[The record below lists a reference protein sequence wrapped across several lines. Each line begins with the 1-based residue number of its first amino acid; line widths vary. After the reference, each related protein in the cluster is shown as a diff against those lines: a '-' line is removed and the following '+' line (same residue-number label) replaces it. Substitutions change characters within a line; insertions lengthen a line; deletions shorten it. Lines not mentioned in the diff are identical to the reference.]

1 MNLFI
6 YMGGIMKKFY
16 AIALLTL
23 SFLGLNTQLNT
34 ADAQMIFISQFSD
47 GKYYADTSS
56 ATFVKD
62 DNFATVWA
70 INVIGNLNNGK
81 QKITTYYFQYNKYK
95 QRYYWTY
102 GSQYNTPKAIDFN
115 NTSHSNSTILSAYW
129 ASHDVLF

>member
-1 MNLFI
+1 
-6 YMGGIMKKFY
+6 MKKFY

-62 DNFATVWA
+62 DNFATVWV

-115 NTSHSNSTILSAYW
+115 NTSHSNSTILGAYW

>member
-6 YMGGIMKKFY
+6 WGDIMKKFY

-23 SFLGLNTQLNT
+23 LFLGLNTQLNT
-34 ADAQMIFISQFSD
+34 ADAQMIFISQYMD

-70 INVIGNLNNGK
+70 INVIGNLNSGK
-81 QKITTYYFQYNKYK
+81 QNITTYYFQYNKYK

-102 GSQYNTPKAIDFN
+102 GSPYNTAKAIDFN
-115 NTSHSNSTILSAYW
+115 NTSHSNAMILGAYW

>member
-1 MNLFI
+1 
-6 YMGGIMKKFY
+6 MGDIMKKFY

-23 SFLGLNTQLNT
+23 SLFGFNVQLNT
-34 ADAQMIFISQFSD
+34 VDAQMIFISQYMD

-70 INVIGNLNNGK
+70 INVIGNLNSGK
-81 QKITTYYFQYNKYK
+81 QTITTYYFQYNKYK
-95 QRYYWTY
+95 QRYYWTS
-102 GSQYNTPKAIDFN
+102 GSQYDTPKTIDFN
-115 NTSHSNSTILSAYW
+115 NKTHSNAMILGAYW